1 MNAFIQALQQP
12 QPAIAVPLTAA
23 NGADLLQEVDAVCQ
37 SPAQVAEWRLDAW
50 PAVTD
55 KIAQLM
61 VKRLRE
67 ADKLLLLTLRTRAEG
82 GAFAGTVADYVALY
96 RRLLPVVAPDAIDI
110 EASVPVVSRKALL
123 KLAHGQ
129 HCAVVGSRHDFKQT
143 PQFET
148 AQALLQS
155 QSLWAD
161 VVKLAAM
168 PQTPADT
175 LNLLATSAWARDHL
189 SQPAIVV
196 GMGTLGQLT
205 RIASGAFA
213 SALTFATLDR
223 KSAPGQLSV
232 QVIQTLQEAM
242 Q

>member
-23 NGADLLQEVDAVCQ
+23 DGATLLQEVDAVCQ

-50 PAVTD
+50 PEVPD
-55 KIAQLM
+55 KIAQLLA
-61 VKRLRE
+61 KRLRE

-96 RRLLPVVAPDAIDI
+96 RRLLPLVMPDAIDI
-110 EASVPVVSRKALL
+110 EASVPVVSRKALV
-123 KLAHGQ
+123 KLAHDQ
-129 HCAVVGSRHDFKQT
+129 QCVVVGSHHDFKQT
-143 PQFET
+143 PPFET

-168 PQTPADT
+168 PQIPADT
-175 LNLLATSAWARDHL
+175 LNLLATSAWARTHL
-189 SQPAIVV
+189 SQPAIVI
-196 GMGTLGQLT
+196 GMGALGQLT

-223 KSAPGQLSV
+223 NSAPGQLRV
-232 QVIQTLQEAM
+232 QVIQMLQEAM